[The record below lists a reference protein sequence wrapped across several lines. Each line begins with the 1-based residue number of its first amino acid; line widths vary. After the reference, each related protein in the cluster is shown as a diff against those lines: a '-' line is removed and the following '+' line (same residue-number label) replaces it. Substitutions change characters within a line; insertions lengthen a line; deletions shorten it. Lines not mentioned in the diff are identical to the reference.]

1 MALAKKEN
9 IENLE
14 ELTILKDVT
23 TNLNSNHN
31 ALPIPDELNGECFA
45 IVNSLLGNGMCDV
58 DVLMPD
64 QSKRNAICFIRG
76 KFRGHNK
83 SSNLVTKGAPI
94 IVGLREWDDHFS
106 NSKTNTKCDHI
117 PIVNLQLISQIPI
130 SLYHARDFF
139 SI

>member
-1 MALAKKEN
+1 MVKNSFGGKHKNFARKN
-9 IENLE
+9 F
-14 ELTILKDVT
+14 
-23 TNLNSNHN
+23 NSNHN

-106 NSKTNTKCDHI
+106 NYNTKTKTKCDLIHI
-117 PIVNLQLISQIPI
+117 LNFQLISQIPI
-130 SLYHARDFF
+130 SLNHARDFF